1 MFYTVE
7 HKMSNFLQ
15 LPYKRNTRSN
25 TSLGTEEMLFKQTGN
40 AEINITQADQGT
52 KSGTQ

>member
-1 MFYTVE
+1 MFYTVQY
-7 HKMSNFLQ
+7 KTSNFLQ
-15 LPYKRNTRSN
+15 LPYKRNTKSN
-25 TSLGTEEMLFKQTGN
+25 KSLGTEEMLFKQTGN